1 MDKDNKTKNR
11 LVWVKDRQGHEY
23 VCPRNA
29 LKDPNELTEEELAR
43 CVDAKAPRGLVS
55 PL

>member
-1 MDKDNKTKNR
+1 MEEDKKKTDR
-11 LVWVKDRQGHEY
+11 FVLVKDRQGHEF

-29 LKDPNELTEEELAR
+29 LKDPKELTEEELAR